1 MQNTPLVSVIIPTH
15 NRPELLPEALA
26 SVAGQT
32 MTDWQ
37 VIIIDDGSSP
47 IVNEQN
53 IKAQFGSQ
61 FQVIRHAV
69 AQGGAFAKNTGV
81 NAATGKY
88 LAFLDDDDL
97 FSPTY
102 LATAVETLEANPQIS
117 TLFMN
122 VNYFGTNAPWA
133 QDNVPKTMAKV
144 LDDAQGTKKND
155 PIIQFDTRLFP
166 ALLKRVPM
174 PFQRPVTTRAH
185 FHQVGLYQQDCLL
198 WDCDWALRA
207 ALNNICGLYTVGLY
221 LQRVDGQGYSSLP
234 HRRLE
239 HALSGF
245 TIKKQ
250 LLIDPR
256 ADFYNTLIIE
266 AIIEAGQDV
275 AWEYIMQN
283 KGLKAFTFILSTLR
297 YGITKLQLKFLVHA
311 LYSCIRKNK
320 T

>member
-26 SVAGQT
+26 SIAGQT

-37 VIIIDDGSSP
+37 VIIVDDGSNP
-47 IVNEQN
+47 IVNEQG
-53 IKAQFGSQ
+53 IKAQFGDK
-61 FQVIRHAV
+61 FQVIRHAD
-69 AQGGAFAKNTGV
+69 AQGGPTAKNTGV

-97 FSPTY
+97 FAPSY
-102 LATAVETLEANPQIS
+102 LATAIEALEANPQIS

-122 VNYFGTNAPWA
+122 VEYFGTNAQWA
-133 QDNVPKTMAKV
+133 QTNVPKTMEKV
-144 LDDAQGTKKND
+144 LDDAQGINKHD
-155 PIIQFDTRLFP
+155 HVIQFDTHLFP

-207 ALNNICGLYTVGLY
+207 TLNNVCGLLNVGLY

-234 HRRLE
+234 HRRLDQT
-239 HALSGF
+239 LSGL

-250 LLIDPR
+250 LLANPR
-256 ADFYNTLIIE
+256 ANFYKTLIND
-266 AIIEAGQDV
+266 AVIEAGQDV
-275 AWEYIMQN
+275 AWEYITQD
-283 KGLKAFTFILSTLR
+283 KGLKAFTFLLGTLR
-297 YGITKLQLKFLVHA
+297 YGVTKLQLKFLVHA
-311 LYSCIRKNK
+311 LYSCIRKNN
-320 T
+320 

>member
-26 SVAGQT
+26 SIAGQT

-37 VIIIDDGSSP
+37 VIIVDDGSNP
-47 IVNEQN
+47 IVNEQD
-53 IKAQFGSQ
+53 IKAQFGDK
-61 FQVIRHAV
+61 FQVIRHAD
-69 AQGGAFAKNTGV
+69 AQGGPTAKNTGV

-97 FSPTY
+97 FAPSY
-102 LATAVETLEANPQIS
+102 LATAIEALEANPQIS

-122 VNYFGTNAPWA
+122 VEYFGTNAQWA
-133 QDNVPKTMAKV
+133 QTNVPKTMEKV
-144 LDDAQGTKKND
+144 LDDAQGINKHNHV
-155 PIIQFDTRLFP
+155 IQFDTHLFP

-185 FHQVGLYQQDCLL
+185 FHQVGLYQHDCLL

-207 ALNNICGLYTVGLY
+207 TLNNVCGLLNVGLY

-234 HRRLE
+234 RRRLD
-239 HALSGF
+239 HALSVL

-250 LLIDPR
+250 LLANPR
-256 ADFYNTLIIE
+256 ANFYKALIND
-266 AIIEAGQDV
+266 AVIEAGQDV
-275 AWEYIMQN
+275 AWEYITQD
-283 KGLKAFTFILSTLR
+283 KGLKAFTFLLGALR
-297 YGITKLQLKFLVHA
+297 YGVTKLQLKFLVHA
-311 LYSCIRKNK
+311 LYSCIRKK
-320 T
+320 